1 MRTRE
6 RETGRREMVT
16 LDGPGTAIWGISR
29 TRGGFSARCL
39 LSANISMSDPPRD
52 LL

>member
-16 LDGPGTAIWGISR
+16 LDGPGTAINIGGDLARER
-29 TRGGFSARCL
+29 TRGGFST
-39 LSANISMSDPPRD
+39 
-52 LL
+52 